1 MSRGGLNDTDGDDLG
16 PDPSS
21 GHALAQLRRPG
32 GVRHSFQLIGRHVVR
47 LPPLLTLLVLY
58 AVLVAIGAVALKLP
72 FALTDPAAHPVTW
85 GDAIFMSAS
94 AVTVTGLAVVDPATA
109 FSSFGEAVIAVL
121 IQLGGLGLMAF
132 AVLVLTAL
140 GLPIG
145 LPRSITLREDL
156 GQTSLRDLG
165 RLVRIIAIVFVL
177 FEGLGALALAFVFVP
192 DLGWGQGLWHAVF
205 FSISA
210 FNNAGFALFADSL
223 ARYALDPIVNVTVP
237 LLFIVGGLGFAV
249 IADLWQHR
257 RTWRHAWCPRWRPLA
272 LHSKLMLVGTAALI
286 VWAVTTFAALEWTNP
301 GTLGLFDAWH
311 HKLTVAWFQGV
322 TPRTAGFNTA
332 DFAAVHDA
340 TALMTITLM
349 LVGGGATSAAGGI
362 KVTTF
367 ICLLLAT
374 LAFFRRR
381 SELVAFGRS
390 IPLEDVLRV
399 TALTSIAI
407 LFVAVAIFLVLIS
420 HDGDFLHLLFEIVS
434 AFGTVGLSQGATGEL
449 DALGRTVVIVLMF
462 AGRVGPLT
470 LGFFL
475 ATRTRPR
482 VRYPKGPVFL
492 G

>member
-1 MSRGGLNDTDGDDLG
+1 MVGEVPGRATRFRRRVVAPLRSRRLRSLG
-16 PDPSS
+16 
-21 GHALAQLRRPG
+21 RR
-32 GVRHSFQLIGRHVVR
+32 VVR
-47 LPPLLTLLVLY
+47 LPPPLTLLVLY
-58 AVLVAIGAVALKLP
+58 AGLVLIGAVLLKLP
-72 FALTDPAAHPVTW
+72 VALADPVDLPVTW

-94 AVTVTGLAVVDPATA
+94 AVTVTGLVVVDPATA
-109 FSSFGEAVIAVL
+109 FAPFGEAVIAIL
-121 IQLGGLGLMAF
+121 IQLGGLGLMVF

-156 GQTSLRDLG
+156 GQTGLRDLG
-165 RLVRIIAIVFVL
+165 RLVRLIAVVFLV
-177 FEGLGALALAFVFVP
+177 FETLGAVALAFVFVP
-192 DLGWGQGLWHAVF
+192 DLGWTQGLWHAVF

-210 FNNAGFALFADSL
+210 FNNAGFALFPDSL
-223 ARYALDPIVNVTVP
+223 TRYALDPVVNVTVP

-249 IADLWQHR
+249 IADLWRHR
-257 RTWRHAWCPRWRPLA
+257 RGWRRAWWPRWRPLT
-272 LHSKLMLVGTAALI
+272 LHSKLMLVGTAGLI
-286 VWAVTTFAALEWTNP
+286 AFAVLTFAALEWTNP
-301 GTLGLFDAWH
+301 RTLGPFEAWH
-311 HKLTVAWFQGV
+311 EKLRVAWFQGV

-332 DFAAVHDA
+332 DYAAVHDA

-349 LVGGGATSAAGGI
+349 LIGGGATSTAGGI

-374 LAFFRRR
+374 YAFFRR
-381 SELVAFGRS
+381 STELNAFGRS

-399 TALTSIAI
+399 TALVSIAI
-407 LFVAVAIFLVLIS
+407 LFVAIATFLVSIS
-420 HDGDFLHLLFEIVS
+420 HDGEFLDLIFEVAS
-434 AFGTVGLSQGATGEL
+434 AFGTVGLSRGATGEL
-449 DALGRTVVIVLMF
+449 DALGRTVVIALMF

-482 VRYPKGPVFL
+482 VRYPKSPVYL